1 MDEELRIES
10 KGRPVSYQAVVDR
23 VKSGDIK
30 RLCLPANNKPV
41 ASDLSSLFFYG
52 EREKEYTLRGW
63 TSRDRCILAY
73 SAEVLS
79 HKPDEIVIQV
89 NVDAAGTFKVIST
102 DPSVKAGLAGKL
114 RSYQEKTVKIK
125 RTGEMNLSCGGQRA
139 KVCVNDNII
148 CLVRA
153 L

>member
-1 MDEELRIES
+1 
-10 KGRPVSYQAVVDR
+10 
-23 VKSGDIK
+23 
-30 RLCLPANNKPV
+30 
-41 ASDLSSLFFYG
+41 
-52 EREKEYTLRGW
+52 
-63 TSRDRCILAY
+63 
-73 SAEVLS
+73 VLS

-102 DPSVKAGLAGKL
+102 DPSMKAGLAGKL

-153 L
+153 LVERFNYH